1 MFIPTNWDKDPSMVG
16 LMYKHKLRM
25 GKQFQLTV
33 RPQYLL
39 INYCIFCIKYSM
51 FWMYSVWIWVRA

>member
-1 MFIPTNWDKDPSMVG
+1 MFYTELPKTMFIPTNWDKDPSMVG

-33 RPQYLL
+33 RPQILVNKILY
-39 INYCIFCIKYSM
+39 I
-51 FWMYSVWIWVRA
+51 MY